1 MSGHSKW
8 ANIRFRKAAQ
18 DAKRG
23 KVFTKLIREITT
35 AARMG
40 GGDESSNPRLRSAV
54 VAALAQNMTRDT
66 IKRAVERGVGG
77 GDGADLENI
86 TYEGYGVGG
95 VAVMV
100 ECMTDNH
107 NRTAS
112 DVRHAFTKFGGNLG
126 TTGSVG
132 YLFTKKGV
140 ISFAQDEDGKM
151 PIDEEQAMEIGLE
164 AGADDIVTNDDG
176 SIDVYTAPEAFADVV
191 EAFEAKGIKP
201 TNAEV
206 SMVPSTEAE
215 LDADNAAKC
224 MRMID
229 ALEDLDDVQNVY
241 HNASFP
247 DDVELT
253 YKYLV
258 EWARVNLLPIYFC
271 YDCSV

>member
-23 KVFTKLIREITT
+23 KIFTKLIREITT

-66 IKRAVERGVGG
+66 IKRAIDRGVGG
-77 GDGADLENI
+77 GEGADLENI

-126 TTGSVG
+126 TLGSVG
-132 YLFTKKGV
+132 YLFTRKGV
-140 ISFAQDEDGKM
+140 ISFAPDEDGKM
-151 PIDEEQAMEIGLE
+151 NIDEEKAMEIGLE

-176 SIDVYTAPEAFADVV
+176 SIDVYTTPEAFADVV
-191 EAFEAKGIKP
+191 EAFEKNNIKP
-201 TNAEV
+201 VNAEV
-206 SMVPSTEAE
+206 SMVPSTESE
-215 LDADNAAKC
+215 LEGDQAVKC

-247 DDVELT
+247 DDLE
-253 YKYLV
+253 
-258 EWARVNLLPIYFC
+258 I
-271 YDCSV
+271 

>member
-23 KVFTKLIREITT
+23 KIFTKLIREITT

-66 IKRAVERGVGG
+66 IKRAIDRGVGG
-77 GDGADLENI
+77 GEGADLENI

-126 TTGSVG
+126 TSGSVG
-132 YLFTKKGV
+132 YLFTRKGV
-140 ISFAQDEDGKM
+140 ISFAPDEDGKM
-151 PIDEEQAMEIGLE
+151 NIDEEKAMEIGLE

-176 SIDVYTAPEAFADVV
+176 SIDVYTTPEAFADVV
-191 EAFEAKGIKP
+191 EAFEKNNIKP
-201 TNAEV
+201 VNAEV
-206 SMVPSTEAE
+206 SMVPSTESE
-215 LDADNAAKC
+215 LEGEQAVKC

-247 DDVELT
+247 DDLE
-253 YKYLV
+253 
-258 EWARVNLLPIYFC
+258 I
-271 YDCSV
+271 

>member
-54 VAALAQNMTRDT
+54 VALAQNMTRDT

-247 DDVELT
+247 DDVEL
-253 YKYLV
+253 
-258 EWARVNLLPIYFC
+258 
-271 YDCSV
+271 D

>member
-151 PIDEEQAMEIGLE
+151 PIYEEQAMEIGLE

-247 DDVELT
+247 DDVEL
-253 YKYLV
+253 
-258 EWARVNLLPIYFC
+258 
-271 YDCSV
+271 D

>member
-1 MSGHSKW
+1 
-8 ANIRFRKAAQ
+8 
-18 DAKRG
+18 
-23 KVFTKLIREITT
+23 
-35 AARMG
+35 
-40 GGDESSNPRLRSAV
+40 
-54 VAALAQNMTRDT
+54 
-66 IKRAVERGVGG
+66 
-77 GDGADLENI
+77 
-86 TYEGYGVGG
+86 
-95 VAVMV
+95 MV

-247 DDVELT
+247 DDVEL
-253 YKYLV
+253 
-258 EWARVNLLPIYFC
+258 
-271 YDCSV
+271 D

>member
-164 AGADDIVTNDDG
+164 AGADDIVNNDDG

-247 DDVELT
+247 DDVEL
-253 YKYLV
+253 
-258 EWARVNLLPIYFC
+258 
-271 YDCSV
+271 D

>member
-1 MSGHSKW
+1 MSGQSKW

-247 DDVELT
+247 DDVEL
-253 YKYLV
+253 
-258 EWARVNLLPIYFC
+258 
-271 YDCSV
+271 D

>member
-23 KVFTKLIREITT
+23 KIFTKLIREITT

-66 IKRAVERGVGG
+66 IKRAIDRGVGG
-77 GDGADLENI
+77 GEGADLENI

-126 TTGSVG
+126 TSGSVG
-132 YLFTKKGV
+132 CLFTRKGV
-140 ISFAQDEDGKM
+140 ISFAPDEDGKM
-151 PIDEEQAMEIGLE
+151 NIDEEKAMEIGLE

-176 SIDVYTAPEAFADVV
+176 SIDVYTTPEAFADVV
-191 EAFEAKGIKP
+191 EAFEKNNIKP
-201 TNAEV
+201 VNAEV
-206 SMVPSTEAE
+206 SMVPSTESE
-215 LDADNAAKC
+215 LEGDQAVKC

-247 DDVELT
+247 DDLE
-253 YKYLV
+253 
-258 EWARVNLLPIYFC
+258 I
-271 YDCSV
+271 

>member
-23 KVFTKLIREITT
+23 KIFTKLIREITT

-66 IKRAVERGVGG
+66 IKRAIDRGVGG
-77 GDGADLENI
+77 GEGADLENI

-126 TTGSVG
+126 TSGSVG
-132 YLFTKKGV
+132 YLFTRKGV
-140 ISFAQDEDGKM
+140 ISFAPDEDGKM
-151 PIDEEQAMEIGLE
+151 NIDEEKAMEIGLE
-164 AGADDIVTNDDG
+164 AGADDNVTNDDG
-176 SIDVYTAPEAFADVV
+176 SIDVYTTPEAFADVV
-191 EAFEAKGIKP
+191 EAFEKNNIKP
-201 TNAEV
+201 VNAEV
-206 SMVPSTEAE
+206 SMVPSTESE
-215 LDADNAAKC
+215 LEGDQAVKC

-247 DDVELT
+247 DDLE
-253 YKYLV
+253 
-258 EWARVNLLPIYFC
+258 I
-271 YDCSV
+271 

>member
-191 EAFEAKGIKP
+191 EGFEAKGIKP

-247 DDVELT
+247 DDVEL
-253 YKYLV
+253 
-258 EWARVNLLPIYFC
+258 
-271 YDCSV
+271 D

>member
-151 PIDEEQAMEIGLE
+151 PIDEEQAMEIGIE

-247 DDVELT
+247 DDVEL
-253 YKYLV
+253 
-258 EWARVNLLPIYFC
+258 
-271 YDCSV
+271 D

>member
-191 EAFEAKGIKP
+191 EAFEANGIKP

-247 DDVELT
+247 DDVEL
-253 YKYLV
+253 
-258 EWARVNLLPIYFC
+258 
-271 YDCSV
+271 D

>member
-176 SIDVYTAPEAFADVV
+176 SIDVYTAPEAFADAV

-247 DDVELT
+247 DDVEL
-253 YKYLV
+253 
-258 EWARVNLLPIYFC
+258 
-271 YDCSV
+271 D

>member
-215 LDADNAAKC
+215 LNADNAAKC

-247 DDVELT
+247 DDVEL
-253 YKYLV
+253 
-258 EWARVNLLPIYFC
+258 
-271 YDCSV
+271 D

>member
-140 ISFAQDEDGKM
+140 ISFALDEDGKM

-247 DDVELT
+247 DDVEL
-253 YKYLV
+253 
-258 EWARVNLLPIYFC
+258 
-271 YDCSV
+271 D

>member
-151 PIDEEQAMEIGLE
+151 PIDEDQAMEIGLE

-247 DDVELT
+247 DDVEL
-253 YKYLV
+253 
-258 EWARVNLLPIYFC
+258 
-271 YDCSV
+271 D

>member
-176 SIDVYTAPEAFADVV
+176 SIDVYTAPDAFADVV

-247 DDVELT
+247 DDVEL
-253 YKYLV
+253 
-258 EWARVNLLPIYFC
+258 
-271 YDCSV
+271 D

>member
-8 ANIRFRKAAQ
+8 ANIKFRKAAQ

-35 AARMG
+35 AAKMG

-66 IKRAVERGVGG
+66 IKRAIERGVGG
-77 GDGADLENI
+77 GEGSDLENI

-112 DVRHAFTKFGGNLG
+112 EVRHAFTKFGGNLG
-126 TTGSVG
+126 TSGSVG

-140 ISFAQDEDGKM
+140 ISFAPDEDGK
-151 PIDEEQAMEIGLE
+151 IAVDEEKAMDIGLE
-164 AGADDIVTNDDG
+164 AGADDVVTNDDG
-176 SIDVYTAPEAFADVV
+176 SIDIYTAPDAFADVV
-191 EAFEAKGIKP
+191 EAFEKAGLKP
-201 TNAEV
+201 INAEV

-215 LDADNAAKC
+215 LEGDIAVRC
-224 MRMID
+224 MKMID

-247 DDVELT
+247 DDLEV
-253 YKYLV
+253 
-258 EWARVNLLPIYFC
+258 
-271 YDCSV
+271 